1 LIEQVEFC
9 LTAQRMFESDDTL
22 VYGLSV
28 VHLADGC
35 LALVCTALGVEQ
47 YP

>member
-1 LIEQVEFC
+1 
-9 LTAQRMFESDDTL
+9 MKDDTL
-22 VYGLSV
+22 VSGLSV

-35 LALVCTALGVEQ
+35 LAPVCTALGVEQ